1 MKTKVDII
9 AGFLGAGKTTLIK
22 EMISQRLYNE
32 KVVIIENEFGE
43 VGIDGELIK
52 ESGLEVKE
60 INSGCICCSL
70 TGDFQKS
77 IEEIIEKINPS
88 RIIIEP
94 SGVGQLS
101 EIIKACKTEILK
113 NLTQINMLITVVDV
127 ERFSLYISNFG
138 EFYKDQIKNART
150 ILLSR
155 TEGISREN
163 IEFVTK
169 EIQKLNIRCNIVS
182 TPWKELDL
190 NSIISLAEKNS
201 VNHINRRI
209 KSVKVVREKV
219 KKLNSHKVFQS
230 WGIETPKIFTIDKIK
245 NIIKEFEDSQEYGNV
260 LRAKGVVEIQD
271 NKWIQFNYIPGD
283 LRISE
288 VLPNY
293 NGKLS
298 VIGTNLNMEELN
310 KIFSI
315 IE

>member
-219 KKLNSHKVFQS
+219 RKLNSHKVFQS

-298 VIGTNLNMEELN
+298 VIGTNLNREELN

>member
-298 VIGTNLNMEELN
+298 VIGTNLNREELN

>member
-101 EIIKACKTEILK
+101 EIIKACKTETLK

-155 TEGISREN
+155 TKGISREN

-201 VNHINRRI
+201 INHINRKI

-298 VIGTNLNMEELN
+298 VIGTNLNREELN

>member
-101 EIIKACKTEILK
+101 EIIKACKTETLK

-155 TEGISREN
+155 TKGISREN

-201 VNHINRRI
+201 INHINRKI

-230 WGIETPKIFTIDKIK
+230 WGIETPKVFTIDKIK

-298 VIGTNLNMEELN
+298 VIGTNLNREELN

>member
-70 TGDFQKS
+70 TGDFEKS

-101 EIIKACKTEILK
+101 EIIKACKTETLK
-113 NLTQINMLITVVDV
+113 NLIQINMLITVVDV
-127 ERFSLYISNFG
+127 ERFNLYISNFG
-138 EFYKDQIKNART
+138 EFYKDQIKSAKT

-155 TEGISREN
+155 TNGISREN

-169 EIQKLNIRCNIVS
+169 EIQKINIRCNIVS

-190 NSIISLAEKNS
+190 SSIISLAEKNS
-201 VNHINRRI
+201 VNHINRKI
-209 KSVKVVREKV
+209 KSVKVVREKI

-245 NIIKEFEDSQEYGNV
+245 NIIKQFNDSQEYGNI

-271 NKWIQFNYIPGD
+271 NKWIQFNYVPGD

-288 VLPNY
+288 VSPNY

-298 VIGTNLNMEELN
+298 VIGTNLNRDELN